1 MHFLINQINIRF
13 YTLWALLYVIYYMYI
28 AINNINFII
37 KICRHIAAY
46 RKERNCVHIIF
57 KRKRKKWK
65 REIIWRKTNL
75 PFSTIGFKQFC
86 VFNIGLI
93 QIYVQQVCAIKFK
106 YLIKSLPTIF
116 SNWRERKY
124 SSNKLG
130 PNQGFVLNRLGASRR
145 PKDPGRF
152 YVHTSFPF
160 WLRTWYDLLNLSL
173 KV

>member
-13 YTLWALLYVIYYMYI
+13 YTLWALLYVIYYRKDY
-28 AINNINFII
+28 
-37 KICRHIAAY
+37 KDY

-75 PFSTIGFKQFC
+75 PFSTIGFKQIC

-93 QIYVQQVCAIKFK
+93 QIYVQQVCAIKLK

-116 SNWRERKY
+116 SNCRERKY

-130 PNQGFVLNRLGASRR
+130 PNQGFVRNRLGASRR
-145 PKDPGRF
+145 PKDPDRL

>member
-13 YTLWALLYVIYYMYI
+13 YTLWALLYVIYYRKDY
-28 AINNINFII
+28 
-37 KICRHIAAY
+37 KDY

-75 PFSTIGFKQFC
+75 PFSTIGFKLLC

-116 SNWRERKY
+116 SNCRERKY

-130 PNQGFVLNRLGASRR
+130 PNQGFVRNRLGASRR
-145 PKDPGRF
+145 PKDPDLF